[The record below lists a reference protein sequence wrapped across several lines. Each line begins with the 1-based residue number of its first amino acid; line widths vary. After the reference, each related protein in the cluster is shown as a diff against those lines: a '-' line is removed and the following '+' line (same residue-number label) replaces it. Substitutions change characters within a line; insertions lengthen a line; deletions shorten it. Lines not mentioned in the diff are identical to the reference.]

1 MGRERERDTCHG
13 KAMTDWSVRRELSSK
28 AKERTNHLLDAT
40 TVGSQDLTDRDDSLG
55 VLVEIDAVIGIHEME
70 R

>member
-1 MGRERERDTCHG
+1 
-13 KAMTDWSVRRELSSK
+13 MTDWSVRRELSSK